1 MVYKKKHYGLNT
13 LSKFLPEE
21 AKNILK
27 KRGFFEIEL
36 LKSWKEIIGVEYY
49 QLAKPNKIKKSQL
62 SLKEIATLEIKADP
76 TIAFAIEHSKI
87 KIISKINGFFGYN
100 AISKITIIQER
111 FDLKDTHSS
120 NNNNKLDDKL
130 KIDSK
135 KFESLSSHPKLQQS
149 FQKIALKVNKS

>member
-1 MVYKKKHYGLNT
+1 MAYKKRHYGLNP

-36 LKSWKEIIGVEYY
+36 LKSWKEIIGIEYY
-49 QLAKPNKIKKSQL
+49 QLTKPNKIKKSQL

-76 TIAFAIEHSKI
+76 TIAFAIEHSKT
-87 KIISKINGFFGYN
+87 KVISKINGFFGYN

-111 FDLKDTHSS
+111 LDSKDIHTS
-120 NNNNKLDDKL
+120 NNNNMLDDEL

-135 KFESLSSHPKLQQS
+135 KFGSLSSHPKLQQS
-149 FQKIALKVNKS
+149 FQKIARKVSKS